1 MATHVLTVN
10 VNLTYQVMSKL
21 LSGLSFILI
30 VCVVVCVLIH
40 LIESIIKLSLLVL
53 IRYNRQQSSLKKL
66 VRLLRQAVNV
76 LIVVTG
82 KWLPVLLID
91 IVAGKTINL
100 Y

>member
-30 VCVVVCVLIH
+30 VCVLIH